1 MNNRITAMQ
10 CDIKTVPLSKVSK
23 YKSVEIREY
32 LYILDEA
39 SVLHCL
45 EIDNETLSKIETKEF
60 TGHDLS
66 NIIDDDWSRSHL
78 SLKAVTYN
86 EVIYS

>member
-10 CDIKTVPLSKVSK
+10 CDIKNVPLSKVSK
-23 YKSVEIREY
+23 HKSIEINEY
-32 LYILDEA
+32 LFILDEA
-39 SVLHCL
+39 AVLHCL
-45 EIDNETLSKIETKEF
+45 EIDNENILSVETNDF
-60 TGHDLS
+60 TGHNLN

-86 EVIYS
+86 EFIYS